1 MTSLARLPAAVAAF
15 VLLALAGGALAQ
27 PAPTRNWAEEKCNR
41 YRQAYEDALKRQGRD
56 GLSADFLAAHDR
68 FISGGCTG
76 PERVCPRSP
85 REIDLANVMTVR
97 AMNAGMASTFLPWAC
112 P

>member
-1 MTSLARLPAAVAAF
+1 MTHPARLTAAVAAL
-15 VLLALAGGALAQ
+15 VLIALAGGALGQ
-27 PAPTRNWAEEKCNR
+27 TAPTRSWADEKCHR
-41 YRQAYEDALKRQGRD
+41 YRQAFDDVLRRQGRA
-56 GLSADFLAAHDR
+56 GLSTDFLAAHDR
-68 FISGGCTG
+68 FVAGGCSG
-76 PERVCPRSP
+76 PDRVCPRSP

>member
-1 MTSLARLPAAVAAF
+1 MIALPRLPAALAALVLVAS
-15 VLLALAGGALAQ
+15 AGAALAQ
-27 PAPTRNWAEEKCNR
+27 PAPTRSWAEEKCHR
-41 YRQAYEDALKRQGRD
+41 YRQAFDDALKRQGRA

-68 FISGGCTG
+68 FLAGGCGG
-76 PERVCPRSP
+76 PDKVCPRSP

>member
-1 MTSLARLPAAVAAF
+1 MTALARLPAAVAALF
-15 VLLALAGGALAQ
+15 LVAVAGGALAQ
-27 PAPTRNWAEEKCNR
+27 PAPTRSWAEEKCYR
-41 YRQAYEDALKRQGRD
+41 YRQAFDDVLNRQGRA

-68 FISGGCTG
+68 FLAGGCTG
-76 PERVCPRSP
+76 PDRVCPRSP